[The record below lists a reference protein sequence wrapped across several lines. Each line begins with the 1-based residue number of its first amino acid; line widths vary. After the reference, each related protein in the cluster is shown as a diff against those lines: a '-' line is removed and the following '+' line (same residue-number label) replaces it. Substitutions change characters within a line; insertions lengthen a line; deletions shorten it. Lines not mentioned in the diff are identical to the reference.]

1 MGWLKDCKKERFFL
15 CLWLR
20 RIEELRQSLAAQE
33 GLVEQLSREKQQ
45 LLHLLEE
52 PGGMEVQ
59 VRFRLAGLGTS
70 FIVP

>member
-1 MGWLKDCKKERFFL
+1 MVERLQERFFL

-52 PGGMEVQ
+52 PGSMEVQ